1 MVETQKMVEREDGLQ
16 KIEKALEAADPMI
29 LRGLIYQLTGDEEVE
44 EIELAT
50 TGGGFFRSI
59 GPAHEADVVRLR
71 QKAVSLMT
79 GSGSAGTYFDPGSL
93 DRLPRSLELAVG
105 QELTKDAVD
114 WGIEEFGLD
123 PWARSLR
130 WEAEP
135 SPNRVS
141 EFSVTVIGAGLGGLN
156 AALQLKRAG
165 IPFRVIEKNS
175 DIGGTWL
182 ENRYPGIRVDSPSR
196 AYTHIFGV
204 DFDHKYTFCPGSEN
218 RRYLDWVADS
228 FDLRDDVTF
237 DTEVRELRWDEASGE
252 WEILTDGPDGQRTL
266 RSKGV
271 VTSVGF
277 LNRPRLPEIE
287 GMEDFLGQSWHTARW
302 PEQVDLRAKRV
313 AVIGTGC
320 SGYQMIPELARLA
333 DEIIVFQRR
342 PQWMVPVP
350 GYLSEYAQGT
360 DLLERELP
368 LFRNF
373 MRFKGSRMPCEF
385 VQLSEVDP
393 DFEDPDAVSER
404 NKEQRDASI
413 AFLEEKLGPELAAKM
428 IPPHPVCSG
437 RPVLIDPQ
445 DSVLDALTESHVSLN
460 TDGIKRIYEGGI
472 ETMDG
477 SRLEVDLIV
486 YATGFKASEY
496 LFPMTVTGRGGRTLE
511 EEWGTEGPRAFRGTM
526 VPGFPNLWMIYG
538 PNTNAGLGVP
548 ALHEMSMV
556 FALKCMEHMILGDI
570 REIEP
575 TESAFALWNRTID
588 EGNKGM
594 VWSDPRGRNYYWTE
608 SCRSSTMTPLRPE
621 EVWHALNYPDFADFR
636 TVEDDGFPRS

>member
-1 MVETQKMVEREDGLQ
+1 MVETENPVRKVQD
-16 KIEKALEAADPMI
+16 ALAAADPMV

-50 TGGGFFRSI
+50 TGGGFFRAI
-59 GPAHEADVVRLR
+59 GPAYESDIAMLR
-71 QKAVSLMT
+71 QKAARLMT
-79 GSGSAGTYFDPGSL
+79 GSGSAGAEIDPGPL

-130 WEAEP
+130 WEVEP
-135 SPNRVS
+135 PPARLG

-204 DFDHKYTFCPGSEN
+204 DFDHKYTFCPGGEN
-218 RRYLDWVADS
+218 RRYLDWVADT
-228 FDLRDDVTF
+228 FDLRDDVTL
-237 DTEVRELRWDEASGE
+237 DTEVRELRWDEATKE
-252 WEILTDGPDGQRTL
+252 WEIITDGPGGRQTL

-277 LNRPRLPEIE
+277 LNRPSLPEID
-287 GMEDFLGQSWHTARW
+287 GMEDFSGDSWHTARW
-302 PEQVDLRAKRV
+302 PEGADLSAKRV

-320 SGYQMIPELARLA
+320 SGYQMIPELARQA
-333 DEIIVFQRR
+333 AEIIVFQRR

-350 GYLSEYAQGT
+350 GYLSEYQQGT
-360 DLLERELP
+360 DLLERDLP

-373 MRFKGSRMPCEF
+373 MRFKSSRMPCEF

-393 DFEDPDAVSER
+393 DFDDPDAVSER
-404 NKEQRDASI
+404 NREQRDASI

-437 RPVLIDPQ
+437 RPVLIDPKN
-445 DSVLDALTESHVSLN
+445 SVLDALTKPHVRLN
-460 TDGIKRIYEGGI
+460 TEGIKRIYEDGI
-472 ETMDG
+472 ETKDG
-477 SRLEVDLIV
+477 SRLEVDVIV
-486 YATGFKASEY
+486 YATGFKASDY
-496 LFPMTVTGRGGRTLE
+496 LFPMTVTGRDGRTLAN
-511 EEWGTEGPRAFRGTM
+511 EWAAEGAQAYRGTM

-556 FALKCMEHMILGDI
+556 FALKCMEHMILGDTS
-570 REIEP
+570 EIEP
-575 TESAFALWNRTID
+575 TDSAFARWNQKID
-588 EGNKGM
+588 EGNKRM

-608 SCRSSTMTPLRPE
+608 SGRSSTMTPLRPE
-621 EVWHALNYPDFADFR
+621 EVWHTLNYPDFADLGAAGGR
-636 TVEDDGFPRS
+636 